1 MCTEYEIPP
10 SSEFDVHILTRSIMT
25 CIIDFSVTKYVK
37 YERGQHLDITITVA
51 VSFVSFNIIRTL
63 YDV

>member
-25 CIIDFSVTKYVK
+25 CITDFSVTKYVK
-37 YERGQHLDITITVA
+37 YDAREALRYHDYSGNFVCFVQHYQHV
-51 VSFVSFNIIRTL
+51 V
-63 YDV
+63 